1 MLNKIKTFPYLGAV
15 SVTYTAMFF
24 EGALNVAIVA
34 IMVLLSKH
42 LHQDIAKIS
51 LLVSAKGIGTMLSLY
66 ASGSLS
72 DRYGRKKI
80 ILLGALGF
88 AVFIVGL
95 LLSSNYTLALFFA
108 FMAGVG
114 HGLMDAPAMSLLFDA
129 FPGNTGPAMSIVQ
142 IFFAGGGVLTTLFA
156 SFLIANN
163 LPWQFLFYV
172 YLVFLVFFMVM
183 IMKAH
188 FPVRETSKAVK
199 RKTIVYEI
207 KPKVIREGLMLAFSV
222 LLFALANSVMMTWLP
237 TYASTMKGMSD
248 GSAVRLLTSFQIGA
262 VLGAFVFAW
271 ILRKTHTTVLMV
283 NNPLVAALMLLG
295 IILVNN
301 AWLLSV
307 FVFIYGSMMG
317 VYFSLSINM
326 GGELFYEK
334 AGTATGAVG
343 TIMMLGTTISVAL
356 SGFILEWLGVSALFI
371 IAAVCMFSL
380 VVMASVFRKNYLRLK
395 PRIEVI

>member
-1 MLNKIKTFPYLGAV
+1 MVNKIKSFQYFGAV

-34 IMVLLSKH
+34 IMVLLSKY
-42 LHQDIAKIS
+42 LDQDIGKIS
-51 LLVSAKGIGTMLSLY
+51 LLVSAKGIGTMISLY

-88 AVFIVGL
+88 GVFLVGL
-95 LLSSNYTLALFFA
+95 IISSNYVLALFFA
-108 FMAGVG
+108 FMAGIG

-156 SFLIANN
+156 SFLIANQ
-163 LPWQFLFYV
+163 LPWQYLFYI
-172 YLVFLVFFMVM
+172 YLVFLAVFVFM
-183 IMKAH
+183 ITKAH
-188 FPVRETSKAVK
+188 FPIRETSKAVK
-199 RKTIVYEI
+199 RKTIVYDS
-207 KPKVIREGLMLAFSV
+207 KPRVLKEGLLLAASV
-222 LLFALANSVMMTWLP
+222 LLFALSNSIMMTWLP
-237 TYASTMKGMSD
+237 TYASAMKGFSEA
-248 GSAVRLLTSFQIGA
+248 SAVRLLTFIQIGA
-262 VLGAFVFAW
+262 VLGAFTFAW
-271 ILRKTHTTVLMV
+271 VLRKTHTTVLMV
-283 NNPLVAALMLLG
+283 NNPLVAGLMLVG
-295 IILVNN
+295 FILSSYTG
-301 AWLLSV
+301 LLSAFV
-307 FVFIYGSMMG
+307 FVYGFMMG

-343 TIMMLGTTISVAL
+343 TIMMLGTTIGIAV
-356 SGFILEWLGVSALFI
+356 SGFILDWIGVSVLFI
-371 IAAVCMFSL
+371 IAAGSL
-380 VVMASVFRKNYLRLK
+380 FTLVLVASVFRKSYLRLK